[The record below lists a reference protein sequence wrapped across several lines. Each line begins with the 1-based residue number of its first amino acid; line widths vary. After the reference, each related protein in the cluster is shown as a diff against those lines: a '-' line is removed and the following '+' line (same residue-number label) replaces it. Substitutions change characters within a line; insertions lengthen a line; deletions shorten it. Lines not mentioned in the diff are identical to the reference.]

1 MKPLRYE
8 RGQTVAFSVRVTPEM
23 SKLHLAEV
31 IDLGGRGVRVR
42 CVDGGR
48 ELWLRASE
56 VRPVSNEAPPEA
68 VLSGPRG
75 AAVPAEAVPA
85 GAPATTPTTTPPA
98 APREATSSVDAL
110 ESQGIDPMAAW
121 LSLGRELIGRATR
134 DVERAEAEVSRADGE
149 VANAKAL
156 LTETE
161 SLAVAARDR
170 LRAAVARR
178 AEIERRTGEVGQ

>member
-1 MKPLRYE
+1 MKPLQYE

-56 VRPVSNEAPPEA
+56 VRPVSSEAPPETEA
-68 VLSGPRG
+68 VRSREPRG
-75 AAVPAEAVPA
+75 AAVPEALGAAKKPAE
-85 GAPATTPTTTPPA
+85 TPLA
-98 APREATSSVDAL
+98 EPREATSSVDAL

-121 LSLGRELIGRATR
+121 LSLGRELIGRAAR
-134 DVERAEAEVSRADGE
+134 DVDRAEADVARADGD

-156 LTETE
+156 LAEME

-170 LRAAVARR
+170 LRAAAARR